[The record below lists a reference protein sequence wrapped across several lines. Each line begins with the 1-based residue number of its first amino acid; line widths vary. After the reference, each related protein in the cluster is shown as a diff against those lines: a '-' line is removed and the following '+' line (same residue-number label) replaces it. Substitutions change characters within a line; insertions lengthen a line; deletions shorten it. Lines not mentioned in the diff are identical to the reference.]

1 MKRKSATLSRATVM
15 QPKRLPKL
23 RVAARRAASADAPH
37 ASAPPRVGRGKNF
50 RLRIV
55 NL

>member
-1 MKRKSATLSRATVM
+1 MKPRTATPPSTVM

-23 RVAARRAASADAPH
+23 RVAARRKPSAQAPH
-37 ASAPPRVGRGKNF
+37 ASTPPRVGAGKNF